1 MPTRKRAGLRPGT
14 TVRARRRRGAPTRP
28 SGRAVNRELSEIL
41 DAQVQSG
48 HELRKTKVPVATEPA
63 FVFKP

>member
-1 MPTRKRAGLRPGT
+1 MPTRKRAGLRPRT
-14 TVRARRRRGAPTRP
+14 TVGARRRRGAPTRP
-28 SGRAVNRELSEIL
+28 SGLNRELSEIL